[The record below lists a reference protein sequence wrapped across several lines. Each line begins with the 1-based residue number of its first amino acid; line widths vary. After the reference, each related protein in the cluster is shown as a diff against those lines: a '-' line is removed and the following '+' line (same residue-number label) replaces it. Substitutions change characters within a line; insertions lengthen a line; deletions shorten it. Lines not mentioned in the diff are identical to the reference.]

1 MTCPRNILNKQE
13 GPDRGGYV
21 DGTAPSCSGT
31 NCGGVGAGGR
41 FLPPPA
47 VFLMLLWLAHR
58 TATEQLLPRRQIP
71 LMDTP
76 NAVRRCSCWK
86 RNSRAE
92 HVASAWAW
100 SRLTTRRIVRT
111 VREMNVTP
119 QITRNDRNRS
129 SNLHHRTTRQPGKR
143 AFAIGERVRSY
154 FEGLATK

>member
-1 MTCPRNILNKQE
+1 MYLISRRDLIGLGMSMGRPLRAPELIAQE
-13 GPDRGGYV
+13 WEQV
-21 DGTAPSCSGT
+21 
-31 NCGGVGAGGR
+31 AGL
-41 FLPPPA
+41 LPLPA

-58 TATEQLLPRRQIP
+58 TATEQLLARRQLT

-76 NAVRRCSCWK
+76 SAVRRCSCWK

-92 HVASAWAW
+92 HVASAWGR

-119 QITRNDRNRS
+119 QIIRNGRNRS
-129 SNLHHRTTRQPGKR
+129 SNLYHRTTRQPGKR

-154 FEGLATK
+154 FDGLATK